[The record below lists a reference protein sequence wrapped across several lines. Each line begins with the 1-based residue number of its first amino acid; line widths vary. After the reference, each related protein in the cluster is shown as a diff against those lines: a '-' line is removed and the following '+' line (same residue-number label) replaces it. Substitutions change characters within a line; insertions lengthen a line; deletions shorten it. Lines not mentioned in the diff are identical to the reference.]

1 MNINDVF
8 YTRDQSFAKINLA
21 MNYVSRL
28 VRENM
33 TIFDY
38 DARTSNASF
47 LTDSD
52 KIVSLVIEDNGKGLS
67 LNNIKIDVAS
77 DVFSDEKID
86 RELNETVSDFVKSLH
101 KNAYSEAENN
111 FGSLIDSFESRSK
124 INEARAKLERRRS
137 RFNGTQNIVESAE
150 FTKLREIA
158 PNVVEFLKENK
169 DSLLKYEDVVN
180 SIKLTNALGKA
191 FNLPK
196 KSLNDL
202 VAEGA
207 VEVPFDSK
215 KTVFEM
221 ICTQELIR
229 SELTESKEC
238 FSKTWMSNPKI
249 AKLASCIYSEKV
261 VVEQRLEEAI
271 KNVPYLALASKA
283 DIKEVFAS
291 IYEASDVAN
300 ISQKDIREFVSKI
313 FELKKPVKQG
323 ILQELNSSY
332 GINVQ
337 NLKFVPTFSNLAKA
351 QSVFFESLG
360 KLSSKDSV
368 VKDVFVE
375 FANVLRKKNGIQTLD
390 VNEFIL
396 DSLREA
402 GINESSEIFKE
413 VNLDEVVE
421 VLEGKKKDDGES
433 KGDKGKDKDDPKA
446 KDFKNG
452 GDRKGDESETKP
464 GKEDFEKEGSPSD
477 EESEKDIDKAAL
489 KKGKKGKKGKNGKN
503 GKSDEQQKDDDDQMA
518 YDEAVVADPT
528 DEDEASSSGL
538 DDDAMSSLMG
548 ELESLFKEVDWDSIA
563 QEDEAIEDRE
573 VEGSE
578 YEDEDAS
585 TDREFEDEESE
596 DQDGAWEADED
607 SSQAEF

>member
-33 TIFDY
+33 TVFDY
-38 DARTSNASF
+38 DARTSNVSF

-52 KIVSLVIEDNGKGLS
+52 TIVSLVIEDNGKGLS
-67 LNNIKIDVAS
+67 LSNIKVDAAS

-86 RELNETVSDFVKSLH
+86 SELNESVSDFVKSLH
-101 KNAYSEAENN
+101 RNSYGEAENN
-111 FGSLIDSFESRSK
+111 FGSLIESFESRSK

-137 RFNGTQNIVESAE
+137 RFNGTQSIVESAE
-150 FTKLREIA
+150 YAKLLEIA

-169 DSLLKYEDVVN
+169 DTLLKYEDVVN
-180 SIKLTNALGKA
+180 SIKLTNALSKA

-196 KSLNDL
+196 KSLEDL
-202 VAEGA
+202 VAEGS

-229 SELTESKEC
+229 SELTESKES
-238 FSKTWMSNPKI
+238 FSKTWMSNPRI
-249 AKLASCIYSEKV
+249 AKLASCIYSEKD

-271 KNVPYLALASKA
+271 QNVPYLALASKA

-300 ISQKDIREFVSKI
+300 ISQKDIREFVSKV

-375 FANVLRKKNGIQTLD
+375 FAHILRKKNGIQTLE

-396 DSLREA
+396 DSLSKA
-402 GINESSEIFKE
+402 GVNEDSEIFKE

-446 KDFKNG
+446 KDFENG

-464 GKEDFEKEGSPSD
+464 GKKDFEKEGEPSD
-477 EESEKDIDKAAL
+477 EESEKDVDKAAL
-489 KKGKKGKKGKNGKN
+489 KKGKKDKKGKKGAKG
-503 GKSDEQQKDDDDQMA
+503 DPEQQQKDDDDQMA

-528 DEDEASSSGL
+528 DEDDASSNGL

-548 ELESLFKEVDWDSIA
+548 ELESLFKEVDWDAIA

-585 TDREFEDEESE
+585 TDREFEDE
-596 DQDGAWEADED
+596 DGAWESDEE
-607 SSQAEF
+607 STQAEF